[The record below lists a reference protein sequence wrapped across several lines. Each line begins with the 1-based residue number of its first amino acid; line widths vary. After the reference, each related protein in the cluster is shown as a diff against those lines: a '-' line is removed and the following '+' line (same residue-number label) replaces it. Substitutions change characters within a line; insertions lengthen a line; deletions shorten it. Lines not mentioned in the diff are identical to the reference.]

1 MDRDMNSEVHSGGE
15 ILNISLSAEVSTYAS
30 SMSPTSLLRYSPP
43 SINSIAGA
51 SKNLSHNNLNKTVL
65 SGGQLSGDLMLGVV
79 QPHGTRIPFLL
90 QFYHEKN
97 GDYAY
102 NLYELSSL
110 TPGDVVVQYRH
121 LDSISR
127 SGQSR
132 YLSGQLYISGRD
144 SMPLNQPI
152 ELSTMTSPNYPSA
165 FQNYLSS
172 AIKTAE
178 SKLS

>member
-1 MDRDMNSEVHSGGE
+1 MDRDINSEERSEGK
-15 ILNISLSAEVSTYAS
+15 ILTLSLSSEVSNHAS
-30 SMSPTSLLRYSPP
+30 SMRLTSLLRYSAP
-43 SINSIAGA
+43 SINNIAGSSA
-51 SKNLSHNNLNKTVL
+51 NLSYRNLNTTVL
-65 SGGQLSGDLMLGVV
+65 DGGSLSGDLMLGVV
-79 QPHGTRIPFLL
+79 QPHGVRIPFLL
-90 QFYHEKN
+90 QFYREKN

-110 TPGDVVVQYRH
+110 TPGDVVVQCRH

-132 YLSGQLYISGRD
+132 YLSGQQYISGRD

-152 ELSTMTSPNYPSA
+152 ELSAMTSPSYPSG

>member
-1 MDRDMNSEVHSGGE
+1 MDRDINSEEHSGG
-15 ILNISLSAEVSTYAS
+15 IIQSISLSAEVATYAS
-30 SMSPTSLLRYSPP
+30 SMSPTSIVRLSPT
-43 SINSIAGA
+43 SINSIKGA
-51 SKNLSHNNLNKTVL
+51 SANLSHRNLNKTVL

-79 QPHGTRIPFLL
+79 QPHGTRTLFLL
-90 QFYHEKN
+90 QFYREN
-97 GDYAY
+97 NNDYAY
-102 NLYELSSL
+102 NMYALSSL
-110 TPGDVVVQYRH
+110 RVGAEVVQCRH
-121 LDSISR
+121 LDSKSR

-132 YLSGQLYISGRD
+132 YLPGQQYLSGRD

-152 ELSTMTSPNYPSA
+152 ELSAMTSPDYPSA

>member
-1 MDRDMNSEVHSGGE
+1 MDRDINSEERSEGK
-15 ILNISLSAEVSTYAS
+15 ILTLSLSSEVSNHAS
-30 SMSPTSLLRYSPP
+30 SMSLTSILRYSTP
-43 SINSIAGA
+43 SINNIAG
-51 SKNLSHNNLNKTVL
+51 SSENLMYNNVSKTVL
-65 SGGQLSGDLMLGVV
+65 SGGPLSGDLMLGVV

-90 QFYHEKN
+90 QFYREKN

-110 TPGDVVVQYRH
+110 TPGDVVVQCRH

-132 YLSGQLYISGRD
+132 YLSGQQYISGRD
-144 SMPLNQPI
+144 SMPMNQPI
-152 ELSTMTSPNYPSA
+152 ELSAMTSPSYPSG

>member
-1 MDRDMNSEVHSGGE
+1 MDRDINSEEHSEGE
-15 ILNISLSAEVSTYAS
+15 ILTTSLSAEVSSYAS
-30 SMSPTSLLRYSPP
+30 CMSPTSLLRYSPH
-43 SINSIAGA
+43 SINNIAG
-51 SKNLSHNNLNKTVL
+51 SSENLSYNNLSKTVL
-65 SGGQLSGDLMLGVV
+65 AGGTLSGDLMLGVV
-79 QPHGTRIPFLL
+79 QPHGTRIPFIL
-90 QFYHEKN
+90 QFYHEK
-97 GDYAY
+97 GGTYAY
-102 NLYELSSL
+102 NVYAISSL
-110 TPGDVVVQYRH
+110 SVGDQVVQCRH

-132 YLSGQLYISGRD
+132 YLSGQQYISGRD

-152 ELSTMTSPNYPSA
+152 ELSAMTSPSYPSG